1 MSIVSTVSVPRPEND
16 CVRRTWRQRTS
27 ARRRVVPAAAV
38 AERRRTAAS
47 ARVRV
52 RRTERRQSAPELA
65 RRGVAASISGI
76 SSPRG
81 SVRTMTRAV
90 APVSRAL
97 R

>member
-1 MSIVSTVSVPRPEND
+1 MSIVSTVSVPSPENA
-16 CVRRTWRQRTS
+16 CVRRTCRQRTS
-27 ARRRVVPAAAV
+27 ARRRAVPL
-38 AERRRTAAS
+38 RRSRSTADGS
-47 ARVRV
+47 HARVRV
-52 RRTERRQSAPELA
+52 RRTA
-65 RRGVAASISGI
+65 RFQPARCCSGAAVASVSGI

>member
-27 ARRRVVPAAAV
+27 ARRFVVP
-38 AERRRTAAS
+38 RRRSRNTAEGS
-47 ARVRV
+47 HARVRV
-52 RRTERRQSAPELA
+52 RRTERRQSLRRSAGSVAPPI
-65 RRGVAASISGI
+65 GGI
-76 SSPRG
+76 SRPRG

>member
-1 MSIVSTVSVPRPEND
+1 MSIVSTVSVPRPENA

-27 ARRRVVPAAAV
+27 ARRRDVPL
-38 AERRRTAAS
+38 RRSRNTADGS
-47 ARVRV
+47 HARVRV
-52 RRTERRQSAPELA
+52 RRTERRQSRFRAS
-65 RRGVAASISGI
+65 GVVAASIGGV